1 MQHSLNNKAFDV
13 DIWKGWGLEANG
25 KERSNFRQRKRSKEG
40 NENVRNK
47 TKIKLRR
54 ELQRCVGM
62 KGSVFQVS
70 LHFVRKN

>member
-13 DIWKGWGLEANG
+13 DVGEGWGLEANG
-25 KERSNFRQRKRSKEG
+25 KERSNFRQRKRSKEV

-54 ELQRCVGM
+54 ELQRCVGT
-62 KGSVFQVS
+62 KGSVFQFS
-70 LHFVRKN
+70 LHFLRKY